1 MQKTLYQKK
10 HNNMKKL
17 VIIMLVLLTM
27 TQNSTAQTA
36 GGETKIFPMFG
47 LTLSKMNNDIILT
60 DAGNGQGDELKPK
73 YKGSSD
79 ISSDKLC
86 LKKKKTAEPIVYLNN
101 HKQIYPYEQQ
111 FSISCLGALFP

>member
-1 MQKTLYQKK
+1 MTLTP
-10 HNNMKKL
+10 
-17 VIIMLVLLTM
+17 LT
-27 TQNSTAQTA
+27 
-36 GGETKIFPMFG
+36 K
-47 LTLSKMNNDIILT
+47 
-60 DAGNGQGDELKPK
+60 
-73 YKGSSD
+73 KGSSD